1 MTTTILRTS
10 PETVEPD
17 FTILVDTS
25 IPIYE
30 GKGKSGGSE
39 LFPGPVVQVIPQF
52 GGSAVSVLAKPLKLG
67 GAAPPLRLFSVVHC
81 ALQNVTLVPIGA
93 FRSPMSKAPTAR
105 NAKIIV
111 FALADD
117 GR

>member
-17 FTILVDTS
+17 IRTLVDTS
-25 IPIYE
+25 TPIYD
-30 GKGKSGGSE
+30 GKGEAGGSE
-39 LFPGPVVQVIPQF
+39 LFPGPVVHVMPQF
-52 GGSAVSVLAKPLKLG
+52 GGSAVSVLVNPLKLG
-67 GAAPPLRLFSVVHC
+67 GAAPPLRVFSVGHC

-93 FRSPMSKAPTAR
+93 FRSPMSKAPLAR

>member
-17 FTILVDTS
+17 FTTLVDTS
-25 IPIYE
+25 IPIYD
-30 GKGKSGGSE
+30 GKGKAGGSE
-39 LFPGPVVQVIPQF
+39 LFPGPVVQEIPQF
-52 GGSAVSVLAKPLKLG
+52 GGSAVSVLAKPLKLS
-67 GAAPPLRLFSVVHC
+67 GAGPPLRLFSVGHC
-81 ALQNVTLVPIGA
+81 ALQNVTLVPIAA
-93 FRSPMSKAPTAR
+93 FRSPMAKAPLAR
-105 NAKIIV
+105 NAKTIV